1 MLWGAQ
7 TQDPWEARREPWPEK
22 PWQSCRHSQLR
33 TTAGHRV
40 GVWGWGWRA
49 DASSQGPGLV
59 YLKQAPNC
67 RYSCPVGKERSVDV
81 LGRACAGPPV
91 QLEGGVNRTADLT
104 TPSKRCGQS
113 SQLLLAPPPQASSPL
128 RPEHPQGRFCA
139 RATSETPSCLSQAAH
154 PGVSV
159 GMAEGKQDLD
169 VVPLHHAGRQ
179 TPLWAS
185 PSAPLPNIAVSSL
198 GTTTSAR
205 KARSLLMSRPDH
217 PGCAVLI
224 SCQCQKCRVLT
235 PDLGNRAG
243 SSWVQARMCFAVS
256 GHPTQE
262 ARLQSRPCNL
272 LGDRKQPCCPVQPLT
287 WPCSLSFP
295 GTCGYWQGLSHGQGV
310 PAVQIWGHPVSHKG
324 QAGGSGQGGA
334 RHGTQGT
341 LGRW

>member
-1 MLWGAQ
+1 MC
-7 TQDPWEARREPWPEK
+7 
-22 PWQSCRHSQLR
+22 S
-33 TTAGHRV
+33 
-40 GVWGWGWRA
+40 
-49 DASSQGPGLV
+49 
-59 YLKQAPNC
+59 
-67 RYSCPVGKERSVDV
+67 DV
-81 LGRACAGPPV
+81 LAPDPQCSWKEVSTGQLTLQPPARGVDSPPSCSLHRPHRPALPCVLSTPRAGSVP
-91 QLEGGVNRTADLT
+91 E
-104 TPSKRCGQS
+104 
-113 SQLLLAPPPQASSPL
+113 PL
-128 RPEHPQGRFCA
+128 P
-139 RATSETPSCLSQAAH
+139 ETPSCLSQAAH
-154 PGVSV
+154 PGVPV

-235 PDLGNRAG
+235 PDLGSRAG
-243 SSWVQARMCFAVS
+243 SSWVRARVCFAVS

-287 WPCSLSFP
+287 WPCGLSFP